1 MPHVSGHNAGGLM
14 TNPYQQAAESM
25 QQAGLSGVGDV
36 GVKERKKTSEKNP
49 SYVPPQPGGTITETQ
64 PSGPVGSNG
73 NGKWNAGFDDDEESK
88 SWDSI
93 QNNPDRNRIL
103 NEVVEKYND
112 SWLGAHNEWGNFE
125 DDLPITQ
132 AAKWGSNFLLRMT
145 ALPFE
150 LTTAKFVG
158 DPAANIYEGL
168 QEAGYIDATGTKKT
182 ISDKGILF
190 NLPISGMEYEQPSPF
205 EFGMGVKTAT
215 ELGIGA
221 YSIPSIVRSIPGGFN
236 AVKNIFNKN
245 VNIKSADILKIDNAF
260 TKDEQI
266 SIVQNWNKNN
276 PDNRVIDF
284 VDLQAVS
291 AVAKSNSKYVYHQYP
306 NIKIGKETDNFGLI
320 TNKNV
325 FVKDVETE
333 LARIITSGTDEGN
346 FLKNIANNLDE
357 SLVTTQMVFDGKK
370 YTTIKIPKIFYH
382 GTSKNFM
389 KFDVKAPKTHSDVG
403 GFNGVT
409 DDISTAQYYA
419 MHKGGPLK
427 DSKGDPLPP
436 GTKAEEE
443 LLVKEQLW
451 ETPKIFTGVLN
462 VKKIWKLSDENDIE
476 LMAHVAASKKWSP
489 DTSPSSIAVLKES
502 AKWKLN
508 ADKKVDLLYDDFV
521 KNPTYNQRYDANL
534 EHLKNNSSPWALIED
549 NISYLNKNYKYDAF
563 QTKEAGKVNYML
575 TDPDNQLV
583 PIHNALRDKNIQT
596 KEWGNGFE
604 TKVNWVEDLS
614 QWDIPVTK
622 AITEHR
628 GSFAIEMVM

>member
-1 MPHVSGHNAGGLM
+1 MS
-14 TNPYQQAAESM
+14 NPYQQAAQSM
-25 QQAGLSGVGDV
+25 QQAGISGVGDV
-36 GVKERKKTSEKNP
+36 GAKERKKTSEKNP
-49 SYVPPQPGGTITETQ
+49 SYVPPQSGGTITETQ

-88 SWDSI
+88 SWTNLYSFPGKTRVLD
-93 QNNPDRNRIL
+93 
-103 NEVVEKYND
+103 EVVSKYNQ
-112 SWLGAHNEWGNFE
+112 SWLGAHNEFGDFE

-132 AAKWGSNFLLRMT
+132 AAKWGSNFILRLT
-145 ALPFE
+145 SAPFE
-150 LTTAKFVG
+150 YLTAKYVG
-158 DPAANIYEGL
+158 DPAANIYEAL
-168 QEAGYIDATGTKKT
+168 QESGYVAPTGTKK
-182 ISDKGILF
+182 DYVLD
-190 NLPISGMEYEQPSPF
+190 PITGTYVDPSMVIGEGESKTFTQPSPF
-205 EFGMGVKTAT
+205 EFGMGAKTVS
-215 ELGIGA
+215 ELGMGA